1 MKVFAA
7 AGVEVVFPM
16 TQTCCG
22 LPLSMLGETAT
33 AKEVARQNIAA
44 FAGDC
49 ECIVTLCASCAS
61 HLKHGYVRLLGA
73 EAEAFA
79 AKVIDFSSFVHDKL
93 GRNAIR
99 LQPRPEKVAYHA
111 SCHLCRELGVKEAP
125 RALIRQ
131 AAEYVPSKEEES
143 CCGFGG
149 TFSAKFPEISAELM
163 RKKLENVTASGAT
176 RLVLD
181 CPGCA
186 MQLAGGA
193 DRQKLNLRVTHIAEL
208 LADALAIGLE

>member
-1 MKVFAA
+1 M
-7 AGVEVVFPM
+7 VEES
-16 TQTCCG
+16 G
-22 LPLSMLGETAT
+22 
-33 AKEVARQNIAA
+33 
-44 FAGDC
+44 
-49 ECIVTLCASCAS
+49 
-61 HLKHGYVRLLGA
+61 
-73 EAEAFA
+73 
-79 AKVIDFSSFVHDKL
+79 
-93 GRNAIR
+93 
-99 LQPRPEKVAYHA
+99 A
-111 SCHLCRELGVKEAP
+111 SCHLCRELGVREAP

-163 RKKLENVTASGAT
+163 RKKLENVTASGAA

>member
-1 MKVFAA
+1 M
-7 AGVEVVFPM
+7 
-16 TQTCCG
+16 
-22 LPLSMLGETAT
+22 PL
-33 AKEVARQNIAA
+33 K
-44 FAGDC
+44 
-49 ECIVTLCASCAS
+49 
-61 HLKHGYVRLLGA
+61 
-73 EAEAFA
+73 
-79 AKVIDFSSFVHDKL
+79 
-93 GRNAIR
+93 
-99 LQPRPEKVAYHA
+99 EKVAYHA
-111 SCHLCRELGVKEAP
+111 SCHLCRELGVKDAP
-125 RALIRQ
+125 RELIRRV
-131 AAEYVPSKEEES
+131 AEYVPSKEEES

-208 LADALAIGLE
+208 LADALAIGSE